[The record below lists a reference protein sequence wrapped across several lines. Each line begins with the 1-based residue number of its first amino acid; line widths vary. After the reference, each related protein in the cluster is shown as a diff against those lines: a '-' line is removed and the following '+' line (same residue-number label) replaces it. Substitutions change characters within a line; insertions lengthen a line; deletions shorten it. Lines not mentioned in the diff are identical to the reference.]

1 MEFSRRQLIAT
12 TGGALML
19 SVAPCT
25 AQAAQMVDVRMWPA
39 KAYTRVTLEHDQPIK
54 FRYFIVRS
62 PKPIRLVVDIEN
74 LQLTARLQKM
84 ISAVSPKDPFVKAIR
99 IAGRTEGMEPSTFKV
114 LTSPSLPTINAIFA

>member
-62 PKPIRLVVDIEN
+62 PKPIRLVVDIEADLFSN
-74 LQLTARLQKM
+74 EGTGFALNGESFKTDILN
-84 ISAVSPKDPFVKAIR
+84 ISDKDLEKLHMQVIDFLRFVK
-99 IAGRTEGMEPSTFKV
+99 E
-114 LTSPSLPTINAIFA
+114 